1 MSTKPNVDTKKTE
14 RNRLEKMMHHLTK
27 YGDKAVTVKRITSV
41 LHDDVL

>member
-14 RNRLEKMMHHLTK
+14 RNRLEKMMHYLTK
-27 YGDKAVTVKRITSV
+27 YGDKAATVKRITSV